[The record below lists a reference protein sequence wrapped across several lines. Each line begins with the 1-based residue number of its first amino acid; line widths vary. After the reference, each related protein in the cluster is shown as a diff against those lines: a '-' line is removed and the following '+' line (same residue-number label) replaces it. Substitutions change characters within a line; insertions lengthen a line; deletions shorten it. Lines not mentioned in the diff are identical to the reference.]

1 MSNTNKRPEDDEDP
15 SLSDALAF
23 LVYHTGVFAFKI
35 TIILVLWVGVVHY
48 LEKWMVK

>member
-1 MSNTNKRPEDDEDP
+1 MNNKKRPEEDEDV

-35 TIILVLWVGVVHY
+35 TLILVLWVGAVHY
-48 LEKWMVK
+48 LEKWLVK